1 MLRHLQSCRL
11 CATAAV
17 VAAAIAAASSEPAA
31 AVSLPGIAAEVRDCA
46 NQERVKHGLQPLVEN
61 HVLDQAA
68 AFHARNM
75 ARYDFSEHYD
85 PWGRGP
91 WERVDRFGSADA
103 FRKIG
108 ENLDAGAPS
117 PAEACAD
124 WMRSAGHRANILDPQ
139 FHTIGG
145 GFAIGETALRYYYVQ
160 EFGAT
165 NPDGRRTADSSPR
178 ERWPRVVMR
187 LSQAGD
193 QLSLRLD
200 DRPRAVARRGQTL
213 DIALGRV
220 RPRARITVEARSVSG
235 DLSWDVQERS
245 DGQRVYSDARR
256 GVSAR
261 ATVVDL
267 ATGGEPLV
275 HRVTLDPRGHVLE
288 SFTSRVP
295 SASPWRGVG
304 LVYRFR

>member
-1 MLRHLQSCRL
+1 M
-11 CATAAV
+11 AAV
-17 VAAAIAAASSEPAA
+17 VVAAIAAASSERAA
-31 AVSLPGIAAEVRDCA
+31 AVSLDGIAAEVRDCA
-46 NQERVKHGLQPLVEN
+46 NQERVRHGLPPLVEN

-117 PAEACAD
+117 PAEACSD
-124 WMRSAGHRANILDPQ
+124 WMRSAGHRANMLDPQ
-139 FHTIGG
+139 FRTIGG
-145 GFAIGETALRYYYVQ
+145 GFAIGQTALRYYYVQ

-165 NPDGRRTADSSPR
+165 NPDAQRTGDSSPR
-178 ERWPRVVMR
+178 ERGPRVAMR

-193 QLSLRLD
+193 RLTLRLD
-200 DRPRAVARRGQTL
+200 GRTVAIARRGQTL
-213 DIALGRV
+213 DVPLGRI

-235 DLSWDVQERS
+235 DLSWDIQQRS
-245 DGQRVYSDARR
+245 DGRRVYSDARH
-256 GVSAR
+256 GASAR
-261 ATVVDL
+261 TTVVDL

-275 HRVTLDPRGHVLE
+275 HRVALDPRGHVLE

-295 SASPWRGVG
+295 SASAWRGVG
-304 LVYRFR
+304 LVQGFR